1 MNLNLMR
8 IEDKTRDEKAMEKK
22 NNVEEI
28 CASSLDCMLI
38 KRDNAVREKP
48 AKVKI
53 ILSLWR
59 WYSFPVS
66 SFGIVLRYFHPL
78 IKPTTIAKTI

>member
-1 MNLNLMR
+1 MRNCTNLNLIK
-8 IEDKTRDEKAMEKK
+8 IEDKIRDEKAMEKK

-28 CASSLDCMLI
+28 CASSFDWMLI
-38 KRDNAVREKP
+38 KKDNAVREKP

-59 WYSFPVS
+59 
-66 SFGIVLRYFHPL
+66 
-78 IKPTTIAKTI
+78 

>member
-1 MNLNLMR
+1 MRKPQPIERRPTFSNMSERYMKNCMNLNLMR

-53 ILSLWR
+53 ILSLC
-59 WYSFPVS
+59 
-66 SFGIVLRYFHPL
+66 
-78 IKPTTIAKTI
+78 K